1 MSPRA
6 LLLALAVVA
15 VWGTNFVVI
24 KLALGNLPPLLFA
37 ALRFTAVVVPA
48 ALFLKRPPVP
58 VRDLAAY
65 GLLIGVGQFG
75 LLFIAIDGLIAPG
88 LASLLMQTQVFFTIA
103 LVMRGSGE
111 RLLRIQWGALALAG
125 AGLGIIVAHTG
136 GTTTLAGVG
145 LCLVAALSWAFGN
158 IVQRRAGQKDGKHID
173 MLAFVVWS
181 SLFAVPPLIIL
192 ALVFEGPTA
201 VVAATLAAG
210 WGTWLAVVWQAVGN
224 TMFGF
229 GAWGWLLARYP
240 ASSVAPMALLV
251 PVFGM
256 AASAWVLGEP
266 LQPWKLGSGALI
278 LGGLAVNLIGPR
290 LLRRTPPA
298 AYATPASDADNVR
311 L

>member
-1 MSPRA
+1 MTSRA
-6 LLLALAVVA
+6 LLLAVAVVA

-37 ALRFTAVVVPA
+37 ALRFAAVVCPA
-48 ALFLKRPPVP
+48 ALFLKRPAVP

-103 LVMRGSGE
+103 LVMRASGE
-111 RLLRIQWGALALAG
+111 RMLRIQWLALALAG
-125 AGLGIIVAHTG
+125 TGLGIIVAHTG

-158 IVQRRAGQKDGKHID
+158 LVQRRAGRID

-181 SLFAVPPLIIL
+181 SLFAVPPLIVL
-192 ALVFEGPTA
+192 ALIFEGPSA

-210 WGTWLAVVWQAVGN
+210 WGTWLAVLWQAVGN

-240 ASSVAPMALLV
+240 AASVAPMALLV

-256 AASAWVLGEP
+256 AASAWFLGEP
-266 LQPWKLGSGALI
+266 LQPWKLGAGALI
-278 LGGLAVNLIGPR
+278 LGGLAVNLLGPR
-290 LLRRTPPA
+290 LFRRSAPA
-298 AYATPASDADNVR
+298 A
-311 L
+311 